1 MVVKKRVSI
10 VALCVCVPFI
20 LSSCKSDDKQE
31 LSSTSATEAVIE
43 TEAATDKNVDNT
55 GETEDLA
62 STADESQSD
71 LTETKNDEGKV
82 DPVGIVITYDIDQGS
97 FYYDKD
103 LYYNGLVMT
112 NIKTGDRRYACDVP
126 GCLHEPNSRDCT
138 VIEETPWPDF
148 SAVCGNKIS
157 YYNLDKKEVRMIN
170 TDGSDIRTLAEVSDY
185 DNMSEKGKVLVG
197 SHLYCLF
204 ELENV
209 SVDENGICSVTSGV
223 TRLYDLD
230 FDSEKLSVIYESD
243 KAIKSQALYICYCDE
258 KLYFSY
264 EDQTKTFEESGLTQ
278 QEYYTEFDKYFDKR
292 YEIQGLVDHNIILDL
307 GSGEIR
313 DVEWKDP
320 EGEYTV
326 SPTCFINNTLYYYGD
341 NGIYSYDLEN
351 DEQKTVCSDT
361 YYNYVYQSA
370 DFILLRWSKTADNS
384 DGFEYAII
392 ENGDDNLKKLKNAE
406 TDDFFITDE
415 CYAQLKVQYY
425 DAGTDSA
432 FDSKRV
438 KYMDR
443 EEFKNMF
450 V

>member
-1 MVVKKRVSI
+1 MISKKRVSI

-20 LSSCKSDDKQE
+20 LSSCKSDDKKE
-31 LSSTSATEAVIE
+31 LSSSSATEDVIE
-43 TEAATDKNVDNT
+43 TEAATDENVDNT
-55 GETEDLA
+55 TKNGDLT
-62 STADESQSD
+62 STADESQLDS
-71 LTETKNDEGKV
+71 TETKNDEGKV
-82 DPVGIVITYDIDQGS
+82 DPVGIAITYDIDQGS

-103 LYYNGLVMT
+103 LYYDELKMT
-112 NIKTGDRRYACDVP
+112 NIKTGDKRYACDVP
-126 GCLHEPNSRDCT
+126 GCLHEPDSRDCT
-138 VIEETPWPDF
+138 VIEETPWPYF

-157 YYNLDKKEVRMIN
+157 YYNFDKKEVRMIN
-170 TDGSDIRTLAEVSDY
+170 TDGSDIRTLAEVNDY
-185 DNMSEKGKVLVG
+185 DNMYEKGKVLVG

-204 ELENV
+204 EFENV
-209 SVDENGICSVTSGV
+209 SFDEKAVGSVTSGI

-230 FDSEKLSVIYESD
+230 FDSEKLSIIYESD
-243 KAIKSQALYICYCDE
+243 KVIKSQALFICYSDE

-264 EDQTKTFEESGLTQ
+264 EDQTKKFEDSGITQ
-278 QEYYTEFDKYFDKR
+278 SEFYTEFDKYWDKR
-292 YEIQGLVDHNIILDL
+292 YEIQGLIDHNIILDI

-320 EGEYTV
+320 EGEHTV
-326 SPTCFINNTLYYYGD
+326 SPTGFINNTLYYYGN
-341 NGIYSYDLEN
+341 NGIYSYDLETN
-351 DEQKTVCSDT
+351 EQKTVCSGT

-384 DGFEYAII
+384 DGLEYAII
-392 ENGDDNLKKLKNAE
+392 ENGDDNLKKLKNAD
-406 TDDFFITDE
+406 TDAFLITDE

-450 V
+450 M

>member
-1 MVVKKRVSI
+1 MIKKRVSI
-10 VALCVCVPFI
+10 VAFFVCVPFI

-31 LSSTSATEAVIE
+31 PSSASATDIIKE
-43 TEAATDKNVDNT
+43 TESVTDENVDNT
-55 GETEDLA
+55 TKNGDCT
-62 STADESQSD
+62 STADESQLDS
-71 LTETKNDEGKV
+71 TETKNDEGKG
-82 DPVGIVITYDIDQGS
+82 DPVGIAITYDIDQGS

-126 GCLHEPNSRDCT
+126 GCLHEPGSRDC
-138 VIEETPWPDF
+138 VISQETPDYLF
-148 SAVCGNKIS
+148 SAVYGNKIS
-157 YYNLDKKEVRMIN
+157 YYNSDKREVRMIN
-170 TDGSDIRTLAEVSDY
+170 TDGSDIRILAEVNDY
-185 DNMSEKGKVLVG
+185 DNMYEKGKVLVG

-209 SVDENGICSVTSGV
+209 SVDEDGICSATSGV
-223 TRLYDLD
+223 TRVYDLD
-230 FDSEKLSVIYESD
+230 FDSEKLSIIYESD
-243 KAIKSQALYICYCDE
+243 KVIKSQALFICYSDE
-258 KLYFSY
+258 KMYFSY
-264 EDQTKTFEESGLTQ
+264 EDQTKKFEDSGITQ
-278 QEYYTEFDKYFDKR
+278 SEFYSEYNKYFDKR
-292 YEIQGLVDHNIILDL
+292 YEIQGLIDHNIILDI

-320 EGEYTV
+320 EGEHTV

-351 DEQKTVCSDT
+351 DEQKTVCNGT

-384 DGFEYAII
+384 DGLEYAII
-392 ENGDDNLKKLKNAE
+392 ENGDDNLKKLKNAD
-406 TDDFFITDE
+406 TDAFLIADE

-425 DAGTDSA
+425 EANSVYDE
-432 FDSKRV
+432 RNV

-450 V
+450 K